1 MDRRFLS
8 IGNEPVSEIE
18 NKVSYTEG
26 SSGKIN
32 AELEY
37 EDVINKIT
45 TLYTK
50 DTIKEKLKNIDDISL
65 LYPRTKIII
74 GDTDDRIKVMET
86 EYPYNCIALLLI
98 YDNNENEYLGT
109 GFFISKRC
117 IITAGH
123 CVYFRGKWAKKIKV
137 IPGAK
142 GSESPFGEDVSTKF
156 RSVEG
161 WTVSKNA
168 NFDYGA
174 IILENND
181 LYSNVNCHLGY
192 SLVQDKSRIIEL
204 AGYPMDKERTQWKSE
219 GQIRKLS
226 QYRIYYELDTVKGNS
241 GSPIFIRKGN
251 SRIVIG
257 VHSFGQDPNYSIRLN
272 QKIIDRWSEWSNL

>member
-8 IGNEPVSEIE
+8 VGNEPVSEIE
-18 NKVSYTEG
+18 NKVSYTDG
-26 SSGKIN
+26 SLGKTITK
-32 AELEY
+32 LEDEY
-37 EDVINKIT
+37 VINKIT
-45 TLYTK
+45 TLYVK
-50 DTIKEKLKNIDDISL
+50 DTIKEKLKEINDISL

-74 GDTDDRIKVMET
+74 GGTDDRIKVLET

-98 YDNNENEYLGT
+98 YDHKGNEYLGT

-117 IITAGH
+117 VITAGH
-123 CVYFRGKWAKKIKV
+123 CVYFRGKWAKRIKV

-142 GSESPFGEDVSTKF
+142 GLKSPFGEDVSTKF

-174 IILENND
+174 IILGNDD

-192 SLVQDKSRIIEL
+192 SLIQDKSRIIEL
-204 AGYPMDKERTQWKSE
+204 AGYPMDKERTQWRSE
-219 GQIRKLS
+219 GQIKKLS

-272 QKIIDRWSEWSNL
+272 QNILNRWSEWSNL

>member
-18 NKVSYTEG
+18 NKNNLAEG
-26 SSGKIN
+26 TLGKIN
-32 AELEY
+32 PPLQ
-37 EDVINKIT
+37 DDDIIRKIT
-45 TLYTK
+45 TLYKK
-50 DTIKEKLKNIDDISL
+50 DTIKEKLKKIDDISL

-74 GDTDDRIKVMET
+74 GDTDDRIKVLET
-86 EYPYNCIALLLI
+86 EYPYNCIVLLLI
-98 YDNNENEYLGT
+98 YDNKGNEYLGT

-123 CVYFRGKWAKKIKV
+123 CVYFRGKWAKKIRV

-142 GSESPFGEDVSTKF
+142 GIKSPFGEAVSTRF

-181 LYSNVNCHLGY
+181 LYSNINCHLGY
-192 SLVQDKSRIIEL
+192 SLVQDKNKIIEL
-204 AGYPMDKERTQWKSE
+204 AGYPMDKGRTQWKSE
-219 GQIRKLS
+219 GQIKKLS
-226 QYRIYYELDTVKGNS
+226 QYRIYYELDTMKGNS

-272 QKIIDRWSEWSNL
+272 QNIINRWSEWSNL